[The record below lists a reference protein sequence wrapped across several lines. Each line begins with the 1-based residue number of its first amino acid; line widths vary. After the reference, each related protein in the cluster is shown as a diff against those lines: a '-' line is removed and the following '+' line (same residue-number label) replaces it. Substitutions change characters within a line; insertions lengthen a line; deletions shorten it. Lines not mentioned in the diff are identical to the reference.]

1 MKTLSTTPDAMVR
14 YSVLGSF
21 AAQHFSERPTFQ
33 NVAAL
38 GFKRALQEKYP
49 ALNADFSQLF
59 IAQPLTPD
67 DLPGT
72 PRRYRLM
79 AAVDVMIQGFLDSK
93 PVVLIQGF
101 HRLCVG
107 STELDPVPLAVDMA
121 DLQVIINEQAMV
133 LIDMFQQAM
142 TEFWSDRHSATT
154 APVLWLSRVLQNA
167 LSSAALV
174 QNRMPELATE
184 QSVGLAV
191 LASFPDKQAR
201 TRATAE
207 TPLRAYLVNIEG
219 AQDNLV
225 SRFQLPGTLLLT
237 RQMPDRLLVLG
248 YSLEHGVESFVSV
261 QAFATLMV
269 RRILQTTPIRSL
281 TWSLYEPE
289 GDFFAALAVTLLDS
303 QLRDIARS
311 GQAAQAGNWSV
322 GRLEQALDDAAAM
335 FPFFSPQE
343 QPYLDHV
350 TGALPEWLAVA
361 SPAQQMAYSQLLNA
375 ELIWQRQNGGRSF
388 LEGID
393 ALPVYAEKMIRQ
405 RIERDHPHSGLD
417 LSNIEIH
424 DVGVEN
430 LQLAIFS
437 DDVLSF
443 AEFVLS
449 YRGGWPVGL
458 IDVKDR
464 TGAPVPGWLTSG
476 YVKALVDELDV
487 GTRYIALLKGY
498 LVDDEQEAARRE
510 ALFAAQLRIQLPL
523 FALEQQI
530 RGQAGFTRQ
539 GLRIMTQLMRH
550 DAQLSVTRAY
560 ICVRPLGFHA
570 YEGAEVDTVANMFVF
585 GALNIQVGP
594 FILYRP
600 FAPEPLLE
608 FASWTALVEAIK
620 HTGELQESVLTW
632 LDDDARGYYADGGF
646 ERPHLEGVLL
656 EGFLALLPRS
666 PATLST
672 QAVVGDYFGAMFDAN
687 ANALMTMADN
697 QTVSTSERR
706 WLLLK
711 HYGWSLFNGLTFFLS
726 GPLQKA
732 AWLFQTLLSLD
743 SGLKARIDGD
753 KQAAQQTVIDL
764 LFNISLALLHES
776 LRFKAKTNERRRLN
790 PPVDEPLFTI
800 YQPEVLAVPE
810 PQQVSVFAQK
820 RLPDLDAS
828 TARDYSSLDVT
839 WFSAQPRLTEAQ
851 QSSLNTFALD
861 IDLTRGT
868 LVEEGVL
875 KGFIQYQDKF
885 YVRIDDRT
893 YRVSSNVE
901 GPVIQD
907 PEQRMRFGPALRRD
921 ESGQWRLDLRIGL
934 RGGGPKKAIQAFRE
948 KKAQKV
954 TALMQEAVRLEEELQ
969 GRERVLKL
977 TEELLSKYP
986 ERREALVDRY
996 EAELEAWRRGVL
1008 EVIDL
1013 KTRTHHV
1020 MPNESF
1026 EARTQE
1032 TWVQLTLRLF
1042 KLQNYLEESLQAL
1055 PLNNSMLSYIPELLA
1070 VMAEI
1075 NKGSNEPYE
1084 RWVQNL
1090 KQAQRLEARL
1100 FKNSL
1105 RESEALD
1112 EVKARPLPKDSAL
1125 LEIMSKPDRDYFDRH
1140 WSAAYLETLCELA
1153 IRRDAINLSP
1163 EEQHAFDL
1171 FGQGTLVDT
1180 AWSQLGLRRDGAIY
1194 TREHLEFF
1202 DKTIEKYDAAEGVC
1216 QNLLSLASEHF
1227 RNEYLPDIIRV
1238 MGSLREFAE
1247 SQMEN
1252 VIRESES
1259 SSSEA
1264 EDARPGP
1271 SRLINAPRAASTS
1284 TRALQKVIKTSKNLT
1299 LVGEVRPPSSGSDE
1313 EIVDVAEGIDR
1324 LNIRSY
1330 RKTETGLW
1338 EEIGSSRPSTVQVSQ
1353 AKSLSSLQADARR
1366 LLERLSEVIAHNRAT
1381 ATTSKIPVE
1390 IEEILDFKARSLDE
1404 VAQQIEKNVVGAN
1417 PDVESLDHQR
1427 KAEALAQI
1435 AELKAAAGRLRAE
1448 GRSLRISIIKRLP
1461 PTGANVEYLK
1471 AQGEVK
1477 ITRTGPR
1484 RYLSKGQ
1491 RKDYLEEYAIST
1503 QDGKALWFAHF
1514 HYKSKDTPLAD
1525 FDVAH
1530 LKTAAQRTLSEHS
1543 LYARAQSK
1551 HEYIEVYRARLD
1563 RAMAQRLFLS
1573 LAVTAQSSE

>member
-49 ALNADFSQLF
+49 ALNVDFPQLV
-59 IAQPLTPD
+59 IAEPLTFD
-67 DLPGT
+67 DFPGT

-93 PVVLIQGF
+93 PVVLIEGF

-107 STELDPVPLAVDMA
+107 KTEMDPHPLAVDMA
-121 DLQVIINEQAMV
+121 DLQVIINDHALV
-133 LIDMFQQAM
+133 LVDMFQQAI
-142 TEFWSDRHSATT
+142 TGFWSDRPRAGTV
-154 APVLWLSRVLQNA
+154 PVQWLSRVLQNA
-167 LSSAALV
+167 LGSAALV
-174 QNRMPELATE
+174 QNRVPALAVE
-184 QSVGLAV
+184 QSVGLAA
-191 LASFPDKQAR
+191 LASFADKQAR
-201 TRATAE
+201 ARATAE

-219 AQDNLV
+219 TQDGRV
-225 SRFQLPGTLLLT
+225 QRFQVPGTLLLT
-237 RQMPDRLLVLG
+237 RQMPDHLLVLG
-248 YSLEHGVESFVSV
+248 YSLEHGVEAFVSV
-261 QAFATLMV
+261 QAFITLMISRV
-269 RRILQTTPIRSL
+269 MQTIAIRSL
-281 TWSLYEPE
+281 TWSLYEPP

-303 QLRDIARS
+303 QLRDIARL
-311 GQAAQAGNWSV
+311 ARVAQAEKWSV
-322 GRLEQALDDAAAM
+322 GRLELVLDDAAAM
-335 FPFFSPQE
+335 FAFFSPQE
-343 QPYLDHV
+343 RPYLAHV
-350 TGALPEWLAVA
+350 IAALPAWLAAA

-375 ELIWQRQNGGRSF
+375 EVIWQRQSAGHTF

-405 RIERDHPHSGLD
+405 SIERDHPQSGLD
-417 LSNIEIH
+417 ISNIEVH
-424 DVGVEN
+424 DVGVES
-430 LQLAIFS
+430 LQLPIFS

-443 AEFVLS
+443 AEFVLN

-458 IDVKDR
+458 IDIKDR
-464 TGAPVPGWLTSG
+464 TGAPVPDWLTSG

-498 LVDDEQEAARRE
+498 LIDDEKEAARRE

-550 DAQLSVTRAY
+550 DAQLSVTRGY

-570 YEGAEVDTVANMFVF
+570 YDGSGVDTVANMFVF
-585 GALNIQVGP
+585 GALSIQVGP

-600 FAPEPLLE
+600 FAPQPLLE
-608 FASWTALVEAIK
+608 FASWTALMEAIK

-632 LDDDARGYYADGGF
+632 LGDDARGYYADGGF

-687 ANALMTMADN
+687 ANAMMTMADN

-776 LRFKAKTNERRRLN
+776 LRFKAQANERRRLS
-790 PPVDEPLFTI
+790 PPVDEPLFTV
-800 YQPEVLAVPE
+800 YTPEALPAIEPQKVSVLAE
-810 PQQVSVFAQK
+810 K
-820 RLPDLDAS
+820 RLPDLDAL
-828 TARDYSSLDVT
+828 TAREYSSLDVT
-839 WFSAQPRLTEAQ
+839 WFSDQPRLTEAQ
-851 QSSLNTFALD
+851 QANLNTFALD
-861 IDLTRGT
+861 IDLARGT

-893 YRVSSNVE
+893 YRVSSNVD

-907 PEQRMRFGPALRRD
+907 PEQRMRFGPPLRRD
-921 ESGQWRLDLRIGL
+921 ESGQWRIDLRMGL
-934 RGGGPKKAIQAFRE
+934 RGGGPKKAIQAYRE

-954 TALMQEAVRLEEELQ
+954 TALMQEAGRLEEELLS
-969 GRERVLKL
+969 RERVLKL
-977 TEELLSKYP
+977 TEDLLSKYP
-986 ERREALVDRY
+986 DRRQTLVDRY
-996 EAELEAWRRGVL
+996 EAELDAWRNAVL
-1008 EVIDL
+1008 DL
-1013 KTRTHHV
+1013 ISLKVKSHRLIPH
-1020 MPNESF
+1020 ESF

-1055 PLNNSMLSYIPELLA
+1055 PLNNSMLSYVPGLLE

-1075 NKGSNEPYE
+1075 NKGSNQPYE
-1084 RWVQNL
+1084 RWIQNL
-1090 KQAQRLEARL
+1090 KQAERLEARL
-1100 FKNSL
+1100 FKNSM
-1105 RESEALD
+1105 RESEALE
-1112 EVKARPLPKDSAL
+1112 EVKTRPLPKESAL
-1125 LEIMSKPDRDYFDRH
+1125 LEVMSKPDRDYFDRH
-1140 WSAAYLETLCELA
+1140 WSAAYLETLCELV
-1153 IRRDAINLSP
+1153 IRRDAVNLTP

-1171 FGQGTLVDT
+1171 FGQGTLVDC
-1180 AWSQLGLRRDGAIY
+1180 AWSQLSLRRNGAIY
-1194 TREHLEFF
+1194 TSEHLDFF
-1202 DKTIEKYDAAEGVC
+1202 DKTIEKYESAEAVC
-1216 QNLLSLASEHF
+1216 LNLISLGSEHF

-1238 MGSLREFAE
+1238 MGSLRDFAE
-1247 SQMEN
+1247 SQMETI
-1252 VIRESES
+1252 IRESES

-1271 SRLINAPRAASTS
+1271 SRQFNVPRGASAS
-1284 TRALQKVIKTSKNLT
+1284 SRGPLQIIKTNKDVM
-1299 LVGEVRPPSSGSDE
+1299 LVGELRPPSSDSEE

-1324 LNIRSY
+1324 LSIRSY
-1330 RKTETGLW
+1330 RKTPMGVW
-1338 EEIGSSRPSTVQVSQ
+1338 EEIGSSRPSTLQATQ
-1353 AKSLSSLQADARR
+1353 AKSLPRLQAEART
-1366 LLERLSEVIAHNRAT
+1366 LLEGLAKVIADNQAS
-1381 ATTSKIPVE
+1381 AKTSRIAVE
-1390 IEEILDFKARSLDE
+1390 IEDILDFKARSLDE
-1404 VAQQIEKNVVGAN
+1404 VAQQIEKRVIASSH
-1417 PDVESLDHQR
+1417 DVESLDQER
-1427 KAEALAQI
+1427 KTAALTQI
-1435 AELKAAAGRLRAE
+1435 TELKAAAGRLRAE
-1448 GRSLRISIIKRLP
+1448 GRNLRISIIKRLP
-1461 PTGANVEYLK
+1461 PTGANVEYLR
-1471 AQGEVK
+1471 AVGE
-1477 ITRTGPR
+1477 ITIKRVGPR
-1484 RYLSKGQ
+1484 KYLSKGQ
-1491 RKDYLEEYAIST
+1491 RKDYLEEYAIGT
-1503 QDGKALWFAHF
+1503 QDGKVLWYAHF
-1514 HYKSKDTPLAD
+1514 HYKGKDTPAAD

-1530 LKTAAQRTLSEHS
+1530 LKTAEQRTLSERS
-1543 LYARAQSK
+1543 LYERSQSRQ
-1551 HEYIEVYRARLD
+1551 EMRQIYRSEMKRELAV
-1563 RAMAQRLFLS
+1563 RLFLS
-1573 LAVTAQSSE
+1573 PGQPSHSSV